1 MGAASGTAHVDTKTF
16 RTRHRVSGRRAAKT
30 QRDVVNH
37 VVARFFPGGRPA
49 LFERAAR
56 RLNG

>member
-1 MGAASGTAHVDTKTF
+1 MSIPRPSARGTGFPGA
-16 RTRHRVSGRRAAKT
+16 GRQKT

-56 RLNG
+56 RLNA